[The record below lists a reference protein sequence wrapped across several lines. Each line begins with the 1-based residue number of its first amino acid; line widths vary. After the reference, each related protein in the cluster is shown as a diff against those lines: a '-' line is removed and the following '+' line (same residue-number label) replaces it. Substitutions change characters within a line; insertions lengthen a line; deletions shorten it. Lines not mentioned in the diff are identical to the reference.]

1 MVVALSPA
9 DIGKVVRQVRKEQK
23 VTQVQLAQ
31 LTNVGYRFVLDFEAG
46 KETLQIGKAMKVLE
60 TLGIRLHLDP
70 PRGSEVKND

>member
-9 DIGKVVRQVRKEQK
+9 EIGKVVRQVRKEQK
-23 VTQVQLAQ
+23 ITQVQLAQ

>member
-46 KETLQIGKAMKVLE
+46 KETLQLGKAMKVLE

-70 PRGSEVKND
+70 PGGSGVKNV

>member
-46 KETLQIGKAMKVLE
+46 KETLQLGKAMKVLE

-70 PRGSEVKND
+70 PRGSGVKNV

>member
-60 TLGIRLHLDP
+60 TLGIRIHLDP
-70 PRGSEVKND
+70 PRGSEVEND